1 MGASNK
7 HFWKQNN
14 SVHYL
19 ADSSVHF
26 SKSSCLKNLETTFF
40 LLEVYKA
47 QMTARDVMAVTLH
60 APVEPK
66 RGRPSEINPN
76 LIESG
81 QM

>member
-1 MGASNK
+1 MGAFNK
-7 HFWKQNN
+7 QFCKQN

-19 ADSSVHF
+19 ADSTVHF
-26 SKSSCLKNLETTFF
+26 SKSSGLKNLETTFF
-40 LLEVYKA
+40 LFEAYKV

-76 LIESG
+76 IIESG